1 MHTNVPRSHQ
11 KAAEEVRAH
20 LVAVRGGAPFLS
32 PADALLLVNWL
43 DAEVPVSRILASIER
58 AAEARRKN
66 RSRLPFTLGQVKR
79 YLKKVKVG
87 LPAAPAVCAHDTP
100 APPLSE
106 TQHPFSPLLSAL
118 RARIPSHRA
127 LDRLE
132 TTLLALNPNSE
143 PEHLIRSALDAARA
157 FLIVQWDELPDAQRQ
172 EALRDAEERAED
184 LAAYMD
190 EASFAQV
197 VEEYARSSFRSEF
210 PELTTQ
216 SLWHLVDP
224 A

>member
-1 MHTNVPRSHQ
+1 
-11 KAAEEVRAH
+11 
-20 LVAVRGGAPFLS
+20 VRGGAPFLS

-43 DAEVPVSRILASIER
+43 DAEVPVSRILASIEQ
-58 AAEARRKN
+58 AAEARCKN

-87 LPAAPAVCAHDTP
+87 LPTGPVVCAQEAPAAPLGSPC
-100 APPLSE
+100 
-106 TQHPFSPLLSAL
+106 HPFAPLLSAL
-118 RARIPSHRA
+118 RTRIPTGDA

-132 TTLLALNPNSE
+132 EALLALSLHLE
-143 PEHLIRSALDAARA
+143 PEHLVRSALDAARA
-157 FLIVQWDELPDAQRQ
+157 FLIAQWDQLPNAQRQ
-172 EALRDAEERAED
+172 AALQDAEQRAED

-210 PELTTQ
+210 PELATQ
-216 SLWHLVDP
+216 SLWNLVDP